1 MNAIST
7 NIKRIRQQQGWS
19 QAQMAQY
26 LEMSV
31 SAFCKIE
38 IGVTDINITRL
49 KQIAML
55 LKVSASELMSENYE
69 AMDKEQISE
78 ITLLRQELAKRNAE
92 LIDLQ
97 KELIRL
103 YENGNKH

>member
-7 NIKRIRQQQGWS
+7 NIKRLRQQQGWS

-55 LKVSASELMSENYE
+55 LKVRAAELMSENYE
-69 AMDKEQISE
+69 AEHEDQFSE
-78 ITLLRQELAKRNAE
+78 ITVLRQELAKRNAE
-92 LIDLQ
+92 VIELQ

-103 YENGNKH
+103 YERKI